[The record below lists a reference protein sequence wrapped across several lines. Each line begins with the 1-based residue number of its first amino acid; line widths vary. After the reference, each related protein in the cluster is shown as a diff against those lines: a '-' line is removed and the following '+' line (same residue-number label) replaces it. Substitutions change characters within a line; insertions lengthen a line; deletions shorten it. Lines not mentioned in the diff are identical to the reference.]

1 MHPGPPDG
9 SCGAIAGKEVRTTQP
24 RARTGAD
31 LLPLRV
37 KAPPLGT
44 RARALAG
51 GKTPTRPAC
60 FCSETS
66 LADVAFNS
74 IQVPLPVMDPV
85 FTRETWVMRIVACS
99 CTYLLTYMY
108 MSMLISLLAG
118 IFLRACC
125 CVCMHR
131 QRLLC
136 LSLMLSPYSPC
147 VLLRV
152 HAQTTFAVPQPHAL
166 SIHGC
171 CQQHLCS
178 RTPAGL
184 QVAHQR
190 R

>member
-1 MHPGPPDG
+1 MTCTPD
-9 SCGAIAGKEVRTTQP
+9 
-24 RARTGAD
+24 
-31 LLPLRV
+31 LP
-37 KAPPLGT
+37 T
-44 RARALAG
+44 ALAVPLP
-51 GKTPTRPAC
+51 GKRCAPRSREQGLVPICCLCGSRLPRWARVHVL
-60 FCSETS
+60 SREAKLPRVPHVETS